1 MLDRGQT
8 GGDRERTDVD
18 SFDRV
23 TVPEAAA
30 RLGLSESAIY
40 KRIQRGR
47 FKYETERDDDGRL
60 WIYLPAVDSQ
70 DTEDTG
76 ETVQDTP
83 GSTETVA
90 ELRARIDSLEA
101 ELARLWEAY
110 ETLQDDYRD
119 EQQRA
124 DMILLEAIRRTP
136 ALESG
141 HVQPREDIGD
151 TGETPP
157 RRGFWQWLRDIT

>member
-8 GGDRERTDVD
+8 GERTRGDGVD

-60 WIYLPAVDSQ
+60 WIYLPAVD
-70 DTEDTG
+70 TG
-76 ETVQDTP
+76 ETVETVQDTP
-83 GSTETVA
+83 QSTETVD
-90 ELRARIDSLEA
+90 ELRARIASLEA

-119 EQQRA
+119 EKQRA

-141 HVQPREDIGD
+141 HVQDVEPRQDIED
-151 TGETPP
+151 TGETRLPWW
-157 RRGFWQWLRDIT
+157 RRIWQ

>member
-1 MLDRGQT
+1 MDT
-8 GGDRERTDVD
+8 
-18 SFDRV
+18 FDRV

-30 RLGLSESAIY
+30 RLGLSESALY

-119 EQQRA
+119 EKQRT

-141 HVQPREDIGD
+141 PVQPVEDSQDIG
-151 TGETPP
+151 ETRLPWW
-157 RRGFWQWLRDIT
+157 RRIWQ

>member
-1 MLDRGQT
+1 MSTKCWSAPVTRLWTRTT
-8 GGDRERTDVD
+8 GYRRSGSR
-18 SFDRV
+18 
-23 TVPEAAA
+23 
-30 RLGLSESAIY
+30 
-40 KRIQRGR
+40 
-47 FKYETERDDDGRL
+47 

-119 EQQRA
+119 ETQRA

-141 HVQPREDIGD
+141 HVQDVEPRQDIED
-151 TGETPP
+151 TGETRLPWW
-157 RRGFWQWLRDIT
+157 RRIWQ